1 MAYTTINKSTDY
13 FNTKLFTGTGSS
25 NAVTGVGFQPDLTW
39 IKNRSNTDSHSLYDA
54 VRGVTKR
61 LKSDSAGAE
70 TTQSNGLTAFGTDGF
85 TVGDHSGVNGSGN
98 AIVSWNWKANGAGS
112 SNSDGSLSS
121 TVSVNQTAGFSIV
134 TYTGSSSAS
143 TVGHGLNAVPKM
155 IITKTRASGYEWAVY
170 HNAMG
175 NEKHLLLDTNGAM
188 GDGEY
193 WNDTTP
199 TSSVFSLGGQKIN
212 VNYSGQT
219 YVAYCFA
226 EKTGYSKFGSYVGN
240 GNADGTFVYTG
251 FKPAWVL
258 TKAAD
263 ATYQWYIFDNKRPEN
278 SNPNNTRLFAEA
290 NNGESTSTNTLN
302 FLSNGF
308 QITAS
313 DAQINGDG
321 TIIAYLAIAEDP
333 AKYAQGAG
341 VELGTEK
348 FLEKGAGETSYPEDN
363 FKTVHWTGNG
373 GFQTIDDVGFKPG
386 FVWTQARSF
395 GNYPQTFDSIRG
407 VTKELEPATTS
418 GEATNAD
425 SLTSFTDNG
434 FILGSS
440 NKLAFEASKKVS
452 ENTSHYN
459 PLYIYGGVGMGKTHL
474 LNSTGLALKETNKV
488 MFISAERFMY
498 QFVKCIKSNDMV
510 KFKEY
515 FRNAD
520 VFLIDDIQF
529 MNGKEAMQEEFFHTF
544 NALLDKGSQII
555 ISADRPPNKL
565 NKIQERIKSRFSGG
579 LVIDIQ
585 QPDYDLRYKIIKLKT
600 DELNKYYSGQIS
612 ISDEIQKF
620 ISLELKNSIRE
631 LVGALNRIVS
641 FSRIYNKVPN
651 LSETKIV
658 LLSLIH
664 I

>member
-1 MAYTTINKSTDY
+1 MKNK
-13 FNTKLFTGTGSS
+13 
-25 NAVTGVGFQPDLTW
+25 
-39 IKNRSNTDSHSLYDA
+39 
-54 VRGVTKR
+54 
-61 LKSDSAGAE
+61 
-70 TTQSNGLTAFGTDGF
+70 
-85 TVGDHSGVNGSGN
+85 
-98 AIVSWNWKANGAGS
+98 
-112 SNSDGSLSS
+112 
-121 TVSVNQTAGFSIV
+121 
-134 TYTGSSSAS
+134 
-143 TVGHGLNAVPKM
+143 
-155 IITKTRASGYEWAVY
+155 
-170 HNAMG
+170 
-175 NEKHLLLDTNGAM
+175 
-188 GDGEY
+188 
-193 WNDTTP
+193 
-199 TSSVFSLGGQKIN
+199 
-212 VNYSGQT
+212 
-219 YVAYCFA
+219 
-226 EKTGYSKFGSYVGN
+226 
-240 GNADGTFVYTG
+240 
-251 FKPAWVL
+251 
-258 TKAAD
+258 
-263 ATYQWYIFDNKRPEN
+263 
-278 SNPNNTRLFAEA
+278 
-290 NNGESTSTNTLN
+290 NTLN
-302 FLSNGF
+302 KNEIQKVDWEKIQLEMKNKFGKDIFESWLRK
-308 QITAS
+308 
-313 DAQINGDG
+313 IN
-321 TIIAYLAIAEDP
+321 
-333 AKYAQGAG
+333 
-341 VELGTEK
+341 
-348 FLEKGAGETSYPEDN
+348 F
-363 FKTVHWTGNG
+363 
-373 GFQTIDDVGFKPG
+373 
-386 FVWTQARSF
+386 
-395 GNYPQTFDSIRG
+395 
-407 VTKELEPATTS
+407 S
-418 GEATNAD
+418 GEFNDYILLSVSTRFLRDWITSRYLDQILQIVKSHKNEINRIEISIAD
-425 SLTSFTDNG
+425 NDKEDINDNDKNIINSSSSNNNVSFIKDFFFQYNRIDPNKNFEN

-474 LNSTGLALKETNKV
+474 LNSIGLALKETNKV

-620 ISLELKNSIRE
+620 ISLEVKNSIRE

-658 LLSLIH
+658 LKDLLNMYENKVTVDTIQSLVCKFFKISKNEMLSSRRSRYLVRPRQTAIYLTKLLTSKSLPEIGREFSNRDHTTVIH
-664 I
+664 SIKTIENLKKNDTELCANIDSLKNQILYNNSNEI